1 MIRSHEK
8 ALISSGI
15 TILNYHRWFV
25 DDARKHYKR
34 RSSDPQTVRE
44 IGNFQRDLKFGKQ
57 RPLPDVPWL
66 QDKQR
71 TYMDDA
77 ERLYGRK
84 ETWCN
89 IEDETVREKLAS
101 LLQDYLKDLIE
112 AAKLEVRNA
121 RKYKRLCDR
130 MDAEYRANVSAGAFS
145 SSQLLRSWVLVKS
158 EKDGERNKPQL
169 SLNSSQEVFSSK
181 DGFTEDS
188 LIDNNNND
196 ENEKQESRSER
207 IAREKFVEARRRKG
221 EEANL
226 ENTPATMDLLKGER
240 QHTSYSAFPFLRQ
253 RALENETSLD
263 PSLVDWTAKYFPE
276 DDDRTFKSPPKLRN
290 DNNHNNNNNNNNNNG
305 NQDNT
310 ENEGSIASNSSL
322 STSKSE
328 KHSEFPSNK
337 LNARRRLQRSLRVH
351 EDGRRPT
358 FDAEGVFYRVRRQS
372 NEDDRAPK
380 PRAVRASDATVDRD
394 KEVVKVPWD
403 TLAKA
408 KELGYSADILRAKE
422 RLIRLSRGE
431 DPQTIP

>member
-1 MIRSHEK
+1 MIRSPER
-8 ALISSGI
+8 AFISSGI
-15 TILNYHRWFV
+15 TILNYHRLFA
-25 DDARKHYKR
+25 DDAKKHYR
-34 RSSDPQTVRE
+34 RRTSDPQTARE
-44 IGNFQRDLKFGKQ
+44 IGNFQRDLKFGKH

-66 QDKQR
+66 QDKKR

-84 ETWCN
+84 ETWCD

-112 AAKLEVRNA
+112 ATKLEVRNA
-121 RKYKRLCDR
+121 RKYKRLCDQ

-145 SSQLLRSWVLVKS
+145 SPQLLRSWVLVES
-158 EKDGERNKPQL
+158 EKDGEKNKLNLTINRGEEVPSSSEESTEN
-169 SLNSSQEVFSSK
+169 SLM
-181 DGFTEDS
+181 
-188 LIDNNNND
+188 NNNND
-196 ENEKQESRSER
+196 NNEKNESRNER
-207 IAREKFVEARRRKG
+207 IARQNFLEARRKQG
-221 EEANL
+221 KEANL
-226 ENTPATMDLLKGER
+226 ENTPATMDLLKGEK
-240 QHTSYSAFPFLRQ
+240 QHTPYSAFPFLRQ

-276 DDDRTFKSPPKLRN
+276 DDDRTFQTPPKLRN
-290 DNNHNNNNNNNNNNG
+290 DNNEDE
-305 NQDNT
+305 NQDNI
-310 ENEGSIASNSSL
+310 ENDGSVDSNSSL
-322 STSKSE
+322 SNNKSE
-328 KHSEFPSNK
+328 KVIEFTSNK

-351 EDGRRPT
+351 EDGHRPT

-380 PRAVRASDATVDRD
+380 PRAVRGSDATVDRD
-394 KEVVKVPWD
+394 QEVVKVPWD

-431 DPQTIP
+431 DPHTIP